1 METKTSQNQIIIK
14 THPENEKQKLPLNLL
29 ISLAAGA
36 IAGMA
41 LIFGLFW
48 GAEVL
53 LGF

>member
-1 METKTSQNQIIIK
+1 METTTDQIVIK
-14 THPENEKQKLPLNLL
+14 TNSENEKQRLPLNLL

-53 LGF
+53 LGI